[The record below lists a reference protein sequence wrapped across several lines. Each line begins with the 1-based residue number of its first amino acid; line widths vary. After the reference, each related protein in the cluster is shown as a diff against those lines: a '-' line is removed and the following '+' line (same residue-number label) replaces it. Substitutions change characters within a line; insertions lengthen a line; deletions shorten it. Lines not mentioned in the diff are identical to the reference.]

1 MADHMNLN
9 CIERPQVNNEAIGY
23 FNGKLIVQNEWG
35 ELYYLECEPFIA
47 EQLMYE
53 AIPVQDL
60 SSVVDLSKDEFDTI
74 IEKYSAFNR
83 VAEGQLDA

>member
-1 MADHMNLN
+1 MVNHMKLN

-47 EQLMYE
+47 EQLMDE

-60 SSVVDLSKDEFDTI
+60 SSIVDLPKNEFEAI
-74 IEKYSAFNR
+74 IEKYSAFNT
-83 VAEGQLDA
+83 VAAGQSDA

>member
-1 MADHMNLN
+1 MVNHMKSN

-35 ELYYLECEPFIA
+35 ELYYLECESFIA

-53 AIPVQDL
+53 AVPVQDL
-60 SSVVDLSKDEFDTI
+60 SSIVDLPKDEFETI
-74 IEKYSAFNR
+74 IEKYSAFNK
-83 VAEGQLDA
+83 VAAGQSDA